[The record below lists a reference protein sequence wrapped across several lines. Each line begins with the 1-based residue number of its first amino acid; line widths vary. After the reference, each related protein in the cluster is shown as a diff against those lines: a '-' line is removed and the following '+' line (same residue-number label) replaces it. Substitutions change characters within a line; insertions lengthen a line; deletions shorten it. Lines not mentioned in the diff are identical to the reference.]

1 MFFAFV
7 ARHCTRCPAGRATL
21 GPLFITIGVAIGAVI
36 LISLVVI
43 VQLHNVEDMV
53 RKLQANYIE
62 HNAAGPIVRLLLN
75 WMQAASLLSTIKLTP
90 PEIVQDASVITDYA
104 QGIST
109 EWYFIA
115 CTLRLNVWSRFAYQ
129 VRIFG
134 TAHYPRVERSHT
146 SPAKVAPHSL

>member
-1 MFFAFV
+1 M
-7 ARHCTRCPAGRATL
+7 
-21 GPLFITIGVAIGAVI
+21 